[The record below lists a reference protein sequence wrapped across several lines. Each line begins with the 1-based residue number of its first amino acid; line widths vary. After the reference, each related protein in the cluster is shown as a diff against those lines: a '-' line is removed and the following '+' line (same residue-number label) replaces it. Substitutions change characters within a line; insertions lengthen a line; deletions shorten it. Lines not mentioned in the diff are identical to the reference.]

1 MKKGKIVLT
10 QSFCTHTFRRP
21 CQGPSGLTGGIAQKL
36 RVTAQRHMEDMTLKI
51 FQSFLTLKKAEASQA
66 TKAFVLSVTV
76 TQESARGLTHIRPR
90 QRQPARRG
98 GGTTAAAPAGALAL
112 GAKTRAF
119 LIHCCC
125 LSSDSTSHGFRRAD
139 ADSPPPPP
147 RRLSTS
153 VQSNK
158 LNSSRARNASSSTSR
173 MLQTSE
179 IVAKQ
184 HKILWK
190 TTCLASYLFDLK
202 PRAFK
207 QYHVYER
214 ATVRPSARDPLI
226 SKCLLCVFNF
236 PKKQTTTI

>member
-1 MKKGKIVLT
+1 
-10 QSFCTHTFRRP
+10 
-21 CQGPSGLTGGIAQKL
+21 
-36 RVTAQRHMEDMTLKI
+36 MTLKI

-76 TQESARGLTHIRPR
+76 TQESARGLTHIRL
-90 QRQPARRG
+90 RQPARRG
-98 GGTTAAAPAGALAL
+98 GGTTAAPAGALAL

-125 LSSDSTSHGFRRAD
+125 LSSDSTSHGCRRRAD

-190 TTCLASYLFDLK
+190 TTCLVPFPVDLK

-207 QYHVYER
+207 
-214 ATVRPSARDPLI
+214 
-226 SKCLLCVFNF
+226 
-236 PKKQTTTI
+236 

>member
-1 MKKGKIVLT
+1 
-10 QSFCTHTFRRP
+10 
-21 CQGPSGLTGGIAQKL
+21 
-36 RVTAQRHMEDMTLKI
+36 MTLKI

-76 TQESARGLTHIRPR
+76 TQESARGLTHIR
-90 QRQPARRG
+90 QRPPARRG

-125 LSSDSTSHGFRRAD
+125 LSSDSTSHGCRRRAD
-139 ADSPPPPP
+139 ADSPPPPPP

-179 IVAKQ
+179 IVSKQ

-190 TTCLASYLFDLK
+190 TTCLATYLFDLN
-202 PRAFK
+202 
-207 QYHVYER
+207 
-214 ATVRPSARDPLI
+214 T
-226 SKCLLCVFNF
+226 
-236 PKKQTTTI
+236 

>member
-1 MKKGKIVLT
+1 
-10 QSFCTHTFRRP
+10 
-21 CQGPSGLTGGIAQKL
+21 
-36 RVTAQRHMEDMTLKI
+36 MTLKI

-76 TQESARGLTHIRPR
+76 TQESARGLTHIRL
-90 QRQPARRG
+90 RQPARRG

-125 LSSDSTSHGFRRAD
+125 LSSDSTSHGCRRAD
-139 ADSPPPPP
+139 ANSPPPPPP

-184 HKILWK
+184 HKISWK

-207 QYHVYER
+207 
-214 ATVRPSARDPLI
+214 
-226 SKCLLCVFNF
+226 
-236 PKKQTTTI
+236 

>member
-1 MKKGKIVLT
+1 
-10 QSFCTHTFRRP
+10 
-21 CQGPSGLTGGIAQKL
+21 
-36 RVTAQRHMEDMTLKI
+36 MEDMTLKI

-76 TQESARGLTHIRPR
+76 TQESARGLTHIR
-90 QRQPARRG
+90 QPAARRRRG
-98 GGTTAAAPAGALAL
+98 GGTTAAPAGALAL

-125 LSSDSTSHGFRRAD
+125 LSSDSTSHGCRRAD
-139 ADSPPPPP
+139 ADSPPPP

-173 MLQTSE
+173 MLQTLE

-184 HKILWK
+184 HKIFWK
-190 TTCLASYLFDLK
+190 TTCLAPYPFDLK

-207 QYHVYER
+207 
-214 ATVRPSARDPLI
+214 
-226 SKCLLCVFNF
+226 
-236 PKKQTTTI
+236 

>member
-1 MKKGKIVLT
+1 
-10 QSFCTHTFRRP
+10 
-21 CQGPSGLTGGIAQKL
+21 
-36 RVTAQRHMEDMTLKI
+36 MTLKI

-76 TQESARGLTHIRPR
+76 TQESARGLTHIRQRP
-90 QRQPARRG
+90 RQPARRG
-98 GGTTAAAPAGALAL
+98 GGTTAAPAGALAL

-125 LSSDSTSHGFRRAD
+125 LSSDSTSHGCHRAA

-190 TTCLASYLFDLK
+190 TTCLVPFPVDLK

-207 QYHVYER
+207 
-214 ATVRPSARDPLI
+214 
-226 SKCLLCVFNF
+226 
-236 PKKQTTTI
+236 

>member
-1 MKKGKIVLT
+1 
-10 QSFCTHTFRRP
+10 
-21 CQGPSGLTGGIAQKL
+21 
-36 RVTAQRHMEDMTLKI
+36 MEDMTLKI

-76 TQESARGLTHIRPR
+76 TQESARGLTHIR
-90 QRQPARRG
+90 QRQPAWRG
-98 GGTTAAAPAGALAL
+98 GGTAAAPAGALAL
-112 GAKTRAF
+112 GAITRAF

-125 LSSDSTSHGFRRAD
+125 LSSDSTSHGCRRAD
-139 ADSPPPPP
+139 ADSPPPPLPPPRPPP

-190 TTCLASYLFDLK
+190 TTCLVPFPVDLK

-207 QYHVYER
+207 
-214 ATVRPSARDPLI
+214 
-226 SKCLLCVFNF
+226 
-236 PKKQTTTI
+236 

>member
-1 MKKGKIVLT
+1 
-10 QSFCTHTFRRP
+10 
-21 CQGPSGLTGGIAQKL
+21 
-36 RVTAQRHMEDMTLKI
+36 MEDMTLKI

-76 TQESARGLTHIRPR
+76 TQESARGLTHIR

-98 GGTTAAAPAGALAL
+98 GGKPAAPAGALAL

-125 LSSDSTSHGFRRAD
+125 LSSDSTSHGCRRAD
-139 ADSPPPPP
+139 ADSPPPP

-184 HKILWK
+184 HKIFWK
-190 TTCLASYLFDLK
+190 TTCLALYPFDLK
-202 PRAFK
+202 PRAF
-207 QYHVYER
+207 
-214 ATVRPSARDPLI
+214 T
-226 SKCLLCVFNF
+226 
-236 PKKQTTTI
+236 